1 MKKKII
7 FSAINVTSGGPLTI
21 VQKFMEFASANLTAE
36 YEVWF
41 LIRDRQY
48 LNRTFPGLHLMEFK
62 NSQKTVFHKLYYE
75 YFFFKKLSRQKKAY
89 LWFSLNDVSPNV
101 EATLRAVY
109 IHNATPFYKFSWMD
123 LRFPSRV
130 LLQTFYYD
138 FFLRTNLK
146 KNSFVV
152 VQQQFMKDYVVNK
165 LGFEKPDNVL
175 IHRPVFSIDPNL
187 VMAFDRDDQNAS
199 SIYMIYPAKPEV
211 YKNVHRLTDAA
222 KRLIEEES
230 FSDFTL
236 WLTMNGDENRYSRQ
250 IARTTEALPQVV
262 FKGHLSYPVL
272 MGHLQASDI
281 LVFPSKLETWGLPLS
296 EGAFF
301 NKWIIAA
308 DLPYARETLRDYRKA
323 LFFDP
328 DSTDDLMTK
337 IRECTQ
343 LLKGAGDRNETVEHI
358 TEKEDNENLVHLFGT
373 LLQAN

>member
-1 MKKKII
+1 
-7 FSAINVTSGGPLTI
+7 
-21 VQKFMEFASANLTAE
+21 
-36 YEVWF
+36 
-41 LIRDRQY
+41 
-48 LNRTFPGLHLMEFK
+48 
-62 NSQKTVFHKLYYE
+62 
-75 YFFFKKLSRQKKAY
+75 
-89 LWFSLNDVSPNV
+89 
-101 EATLRAVY
+101 
-109 IHNATPFYKFSWMD
+109 
-123 LRFPSRV
+123 
-130 LLQTFYYD
+130 
-138 FFLRTNLK
+138 
-146 KNSFVV
+146 
-152 VQQQFMKDYVVNK
+152 
-165 LGFEKPDNVL
+165 
-175 IHRPVFSIDPNL
+175 
-187 VMAFDRDDQNAS
+187 
-199 SIYMIYPAKPEV
+199 
-211 YKNVHRLTDAA
+211 
-222 KRLIEEES
+222 
-230 FSDFTL
+230 L